1 MCNLHNAEHHICI
14 PIITMMNRI
23 ISVTLLA
30 TLALLVTSCK
40 SKTAVSDNQNRTL
53 PMFEMSTGPCFG
65 KCPIYHLSIDANGL
79 ATLDRKRFFKE
90 LGVYQAQ
97 LPNQMMI
104 KVISTIDQV
113 DFLSLPDKLE
123 SEIPDLPATTFVYH
137 KDGKAKSV
145 WAKENMP
152 EALRILKN
160 DLEVMIR
167 DGEWTVVKLHEQKAE
182 DIEDKE
188 VVYNELIIKMNEG
201 IPLNRWQKKYSEYGL
216 RLLTRL
222 DKDLN
227 VWLYGFNKDSIE
239 PADMIDLLKTDAA
252 VDSVEFNYRLR
263 SNK

>member
-1 MCNLHNAEHHICI
+1 
-14 PIITMMNRI
+14 MMNRVLSITI
-23 ISVTLLA
+23 IAS
-30 TLALLVTSCK
+30 LALLVTSCK
-40 SKTAVSDNQNRTL
+40 SKTAVKTDQDRTL

-90 LGVYQAQ
+90 VGVYQTQ
-97 LPNQMMI
+97 LDNQMMI

-113 DFLSLPDKLE
+113 DFLSLPEKLE
-123 SEIPDLPATTFVYH
+123 SEIPDLPATTFVHH

-160 DLEVMIR
+160 DLELIIR
-167 DGEWTVVKLHEQKAE
+167 DGDWTVVQLHEQKAE
-182 DIEDKE
+182 DIDDMEI
-188 VVYNELIIKMNEG
+188 VYNELIIKMNQG
-201 IPLNRWQKKYSEYGL
+201 IPLNRWQKKYSDYGL

-227 VWLYGFNKDSIE
+227 VWLYGYNKDSIE
-239 PADMIDLLKTDAA
+239 PAAMIELLKEDAA
-252 VDSVEFNYRLR
+252 VDNVEFNYRLS